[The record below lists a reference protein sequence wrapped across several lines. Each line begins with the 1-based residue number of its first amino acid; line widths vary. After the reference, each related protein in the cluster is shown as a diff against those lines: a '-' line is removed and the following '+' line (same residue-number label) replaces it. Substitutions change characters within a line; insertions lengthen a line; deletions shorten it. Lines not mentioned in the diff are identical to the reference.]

1 MTEVA
6 QYIDLPGVVTRVE
19 RIDGV
24 FVADGHRYQ
33 VRVECESLSTPIVV
47 DLITTDR
54 PEVEQRCYVT
64 VTFYEETP

>member
-6 QYIDLPGVVTRVE
+6 QYIDLPGIVTRVE
-19 RIDGV
+19 RVEPTTIGDPCC
-24 FVADGHRYQ
+24 YE
-33 VRVECESLSTPIVV
+33 VRVDCPEARFPLKVELLTPH
-47 DLITTDR
+47 R